1 MDLTNFSTLVSDDGM
16 TLVHNDGTALVGLDD
31 GKSIEVGLEDGEKVS
46 AKNGSV
52 DEDMELGIFS
62 GQE

>member
-1 MDLTNFSTLVSDDGM
+1 MA
-16 TLVHNDGTALVGLDD
+16 LVHNDGTALVGLDD

>member
-16 TLVHNDGTALVGLDD
+16 PLVHNDGTAFVGLDD
-31 GKSIEVGLEDGEKVS
+31 GKCIEVGLEDGEKVS